1 MRILILAAFLTTIA
15 MSPAALAHHP
25 AADIVDEE
33 IYAMIDADLLS
44 YLALLDG
51 DVSLT
56 ITFTSPRAL
65 VLVIEQ
71 VEDPA
76 AADKAA
82 PTGDRVDFG
91 ELKLLF
97 R

>member
-1 MRILILAAFLTTIA
+1 
-15 MSPAALAHHP
+15 
-25 AADIVDEE
+25 
-33 IYAMIDADLLS
+33 MIDADLLS